1 MGPWRPSCLH
11 RQDSPSPMKC
21 LSLPPRAQAALSG
34 EAQPCAGSQAPT
46 PRSPCPWV
54 SRRWNLRRP
63 SAPSSPPHLPRV
75 AAQSLQP
82 GGFLP
87 GCVPTML
94 HPPLSGS
101 AAGRPDY
108 LSNPQ
113 NLWMGCAPSPPL
125 SPDTGPESSAQP
137 HAVMVLPDPPRALT
151 QPHRGLAPRPETSQ
165 FGPGDGHSSI
175 TVKFLFMEGGSARP
189 REIGGVLLS
198 LPSFQQETTSLSH
211 SPPSRGTPM
220 PVTAPSGTLPY
231 LPARFSRA

>member
-1 MGPWRPSCLH
+1 MPQSPPTGPG
-11 RQDSPSPMKC
+11 SPFRRSSTLC
-21 LSLPPRAQAALSG
+21 GLTG
-34 EAQPCAGSQAPT
+34 PT
-46 PRSPCPWV
+46 PCSPCPWV
-54 SRRWNLRRP
+54 SRRWNLRGP
-63 SAPSSPPHLPRV
+63 SAPSSPPYLPRV

-82 GGFLP
+82 GGFPP

-113 NLWMGCAPSPPL
+113 NLWMGCAPSPPH

-151 QPHRGLAPRPETSQ
+151 QPHRGLAPRPETSR

-220 PVTAPSGTLPY
+220 PVMAPSGTLPY